1 MLEEVYREQ
10 IVPKLMKEMGYKN
23 PLSVPR
29 LVKIVVN
36 SSVSE
41 ATQNVKVLDTIAQ
54 DIGIITGQ
62 KPSIRKAKKSIAAFK
77 LRAGMP
83 IGCMV
88 TLRKKRMYEF
98 FNRLVNV
105 ALPRSRD
112 FKGLNKKGFDG
123 AGNYTL
129 GITEHIIFP
138 EISSDRIEK
147 SRGMNITIVTTA
159 KSDKEAETLLRN
171 LGFPLRS

>member
-1 MLEEVYREQ
+1 MLREIYEKK
-10 IVPKLMKEMGYKN
+10 IVPKLIAELGYKN
-23 PLSVPR
+23 KLSVPR

-36 SSVSE
+36 SSTSE
-41 ATQNVKVLDTIAQ
+41 ATVNVKVLETLAGELAQ
-54 DIGIITGQ
+54 ITGQ
-62 KPSIRKAKKSIAAFK
+62 KPLVCLAKKSISAFK

-83 IGCMV
+83 IGCKV
-88 TLRKKRMYEF
+88 TLRRKRMYEF

-112 FKGLNKKGFDG
+112 FKGLPRRGFDG
-123 AGNYTL
+123 RGNYTM

-138 EISSDRIEK
+138 EISHDKIEK
-147 SRGMNITIVTTA
+147 SRGMNITIVTSA
-159 KSDKEAETLLRN
+159 KTNKEGETLLKY